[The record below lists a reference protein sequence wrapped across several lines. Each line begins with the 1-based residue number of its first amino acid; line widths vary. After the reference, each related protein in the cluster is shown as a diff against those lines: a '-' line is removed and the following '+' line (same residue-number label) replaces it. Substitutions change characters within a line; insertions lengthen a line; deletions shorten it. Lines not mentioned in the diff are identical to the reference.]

1 MPSMQAIRFAILI
14 ILLTRFSAIFFMSQF
29 RYRTGICRWK
39 TCRTSLTCLASM
51 SLEVDFFTSLGLRRQ
66 TGAAARSD
74 QDLAGELRH
83 GGLERAPI
91 HSGAPCQSARSRHA
105 DHSRHGIRRCDAR
118 ALVVSP

>member
-51 SLEVDFFTSLGLRRQ
+51 SLEVDFFTSFTDSLCCRKIGCTEDLIPLWLPGIVP
-66 TGAAARSD
+66 TGIGMD
-74 QDLAGELRH
+74 DLANMECFAEKL
-83 GGLERAPI
+83 
-91 HSGAPCQSARSRHA
+91 
-105 DHSRHGIRRCDAR
+105 
-118 ALVVSP
+118 